1 LSDCQLPA
9 SADDAPPYV
18 IQLVDGSIHRV
29 APLIMDDIVV
39 PYHMKSSPH
48 GIAFPSWLG
57 ISQKVMFSKDGTYF
71 KGFMEYDLD
80 SHGWPFSQHR
90 RNGTEIWGVALPN
103 FSRDFQLY
111 IDDGSIIPGWHTKA
125 KSACLRVGS
134 ASHVSASGLLS
145 PFPPGSLQKALK
157 LTGGDF
163 QIWSDSYKEE
173 FFGLK
178 DNECFEIISEEEYQ
192 RIYRSTGKRA
202 IPSMCV
208 FTVKKDSSG
217 RPLRAKSC
225 IVVLSNKD
233 PTEWTKAD
241 CFAPVVS
248 LPVVRMLTALAVQQK
263 RTLKQ
268 ADCKLAFI
276 QATLP
281 PEEITV
287 VKPPAGCPLSGSGTY
302 WRLKRSMYGLKRAPR
317 HWYKLISQILTSPE
331 IGLTQCKNDPC
342 IYYGTIIPGQPPLY
356 LGIYVDDI
364 VYFHA
369 SDDVEHYFE
378 QALKQKINVDFM
390 GDAEFFPGLKFDWFI
405 SPNGDVDCRIS
416 QEAYANS
423 IVQELGLHQANTSP
437 LMTPFRSGFPVD
449 TIPHVDMSF
458 QRCNNGLVFKDA
470 MLAWYDK
477 LANNGDKT

>member
-1 LSDCQLPA
+1 
-9 SADDAPPYV
+9 
-18 IQLVDGSIHRV
+18 
-29 APLIMDDIVV
+29 
-39 PYHMKSSPH
+39 
-48 GIAFPSWLG
+48 
-57 ISQKVMFSKDGTYF
+57 
-71 KGFMEYDLD
+71 
-80 SHGWPFSQHR
+80 
-90 RNGTEIWGVALPN
+90 
-103 FSRDFQLY
+103 
-111 IDDGSIIPGWHTKA
+111 
-125 KSACLRVGS
+125 
-134 ASHVSASGLLS
+134 
-145 PFPPGSLQKALK
+145 
-157 LTGGDF
+157 
-163 QIWSDSYKEE
+163 
-173 FFGLK
+173 
-178 DNECFEIISEEEYQ
+178 
-192 RIYRSTGKRA
+192 
-202 IPSMCV
+202 MCV

-287 VKPPAGCPLSGSGTY
+287 VKPPAGCPLSGPGTY

-449 TIPHVDMSF
+449 TIPHADMSLEARAILISKMQCWLGMINWLTMGTRPDLATMF
-458 QRCNNGLVFKDA
+458 SLLASNTSNPSPGHLDAVKHLGRYIKSTADLGFLFSSRRNVPLESFVFFPV
-470 MLAWYDK
+470 
-477 LANNGDKT
+477 N